1 MTVPGRGSTVGR
13 TGGWLD
19 LGWCAFHW
27 GSAFRW
33 FGTLRGCSSSCLVYR
48 VFLLFSCKPVEVIQ
62 PVVFDNSQ
70 LPQISIVA
78 ENLEINQIYESI
90 FSDPYIGHSLKFP
103 PLARLNNWINSNIK
117 IIGSENSL
125 KINIIDASIKRF
137 EVQDK
142 EAKTYEE
149 KDIYQYEI
157 YYLIE
162 YNLYNDSNYLIA
174 NTSVESFRSTTSG
187 RYISITEKERIID
200 DLVLESLRD
209 ITKESE
215 KLITEYM
222 KDYVI

>member
-1 MTVPGRGSTVGR
+1 M
-13 TGGWLD
+13 
-19 LGWCAFHW
+19 
-27 GSAFRW
+27 
-33 FGTLRGCSSSCLVYR
+33 
-48 VFLLFSCKPVEVIQ
+48 
-62 PVVFDNSQ
+62 
-70 LPQISIVA
+70 
-78 ENLEINQIYESI
+78 
-90 FSDPYIGHSLKFP
+90 
-103 PLARLNNWINSNIK
+103 
-117 IIGSENSL
+117 

-137 EVQDK
+137 EAQDK

>member
-1 MTVPGRGSTVGR
+1 MK
-13 TGGWLD
+13 
-19 LGWCAFHW
+19 
-27 GSAFRW
+27 
-33 FGTLRGCSSSCLVYR
+33 TLNIVII
-48 VFLLFSCKPVEVIQ
+48 FLLFSCKPVEVIQ

-137 EVQDK
+137 EAQDK

-187 RYISITEKERIID
+187 RYISIAEKERIID

-222 KDYVI
+222 KDYVM